1 MTAFSLK
8 KTCLIVMGLAL
19 LLVART
25 AAAQTSCVNDVDCP
39 TAACGGDICDWADTA
54 HPMTCKAAGTH
65 PKGHDGWCTV
75 DTDCKCNGMGAT
87 CDKSVFSCT
96 FTRPCDA
103 PGAAG
108 CGAGGSG
115 GGGSGG
121 GGTTGNDGGGNT
133 SGGGS
138 GGGGC
143 SVAGTDVS
151 IGWPALALV
160 IGLTFTRRRRRR

>member
-8 KTCLIVMGLAL
+8 KTCLILTGLAL

-25 AAAQTSCVNDVDCP
+25 AAAQTACTNDIDCP

-54 HPMTCKAAGTH
+54 HPMTCKAAGSH
-65 PKGHDGWCTV
+65 PKGQDGWCMQ
-75 DTDCKCNGMGAT
+75 DSDCKCMGQGAT
-87 CDKSVFSCT
+87 CTTSFSCS
-96 FTRPCDA
+96 FTRACDA

-121 GGTTGNDGGGNT
+121 GGTTGTDGGNS
-133 SGGGS
+133 SGG

-143 SVAGTDVS
+143 SIAGTNAS

-160 IGLTFTRRRRRR
+160 IGLTLTRRRRR